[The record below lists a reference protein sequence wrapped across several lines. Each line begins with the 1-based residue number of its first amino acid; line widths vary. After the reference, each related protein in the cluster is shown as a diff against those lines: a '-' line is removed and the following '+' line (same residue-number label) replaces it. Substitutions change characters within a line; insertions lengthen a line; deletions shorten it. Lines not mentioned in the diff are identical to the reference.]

1 MKGDRLLLSPRDI
14 LLKADLVHWGRA
26 VPPLMGDRGDIG
38 CLSPMAHAP
47 LSEGGGWQGAASL
60 VLPLLV

>member
-1 MKGDRLLLSPRDI
+1 MNGDRLLLSPRVI

-26 VPPLMGDRGDIG
+26 VPTLMGDRGDTG
-38 CLSPMAHAP
+38 CPSPTAHGP
-47 LSEGGGWQGAASL
+47 LSEGGGWQRAAGL